1 MFSHRFQITT
11 DVRVRRINNRL
22 NGLNGFWVPS
32 RGCSCLSCTNRA
44 SGAPTKK
51 NESVKFDSSVVYIT
65 QAAMFSHRFQIT
77 TDVRVRRINNR
88 LNGLNGFWVPSR
100 GCSCLSCTNRA
111 SGAPTK
117 KNESV
122 KFDSSVVYITQAAMF
137 SHRFQ
142 ITTDVRVRRINNRLN
157 GLSGFWVPSRGC
169 SVLASV

>member
-1 MFSHRFQITT
+1 MGITQI
-11 DVRVRRINNRL
+11 VRARRINNRL
-22 NGLNGFWVPS
+22 NGLS
-32 RGCSCLSCTNRA
+32 
-44 SGAPTKK
+44 
-51 NESVKFDSSVVYIT
+51 
-65 QAAMFSHRFQIT
+65 
-77 TDVRVRRINNR
+77 
-88 LNGLNGFWVPSR
+88 GFWVPSR

-169 SVLASV
+169 SVLASI